1 MSDEFAPVSDAEPF
15 EQGSPDSSE
24 VSQATETPYLDV
36 NEYSNHRV
44 SFKLDGEEQHVPLNE
59 AIAGYQRQAD
69 YTRKTQELAEQR
81 QSLQFASTL
90 QTALEN
96 DPAATLDLLS
106 RHYGISGAQAQ
117 EMVDSFDED
126 ADPVDVKMHE
136 LDRRIAQFEEYQS
149 QQQIEKEI
157 SRLQSKYEDFD
168 TNQVVQAALRSGST
182 DLEATYKQIAFDAF
196 MKQKELQSMAQQ
208 QSQVRESEVVQ
219 AKREA
224 GVVSG
229 GSSATANTTTD
240 SFEPI
245 STLAEAFA
253 AAKRQLN
260 ANI

>member
-1 MSDEFAPVSDAEPF
+1 MSEDFAPVSDAEPF

-24 VSQATETPYLDV
+24 VSQAPETPYLDV

-44 SFKLDGEEQHVPLNE
+44 AFKLDGEEQSVPLNE

-96 DPAATLDLLS
+96 DPAGTLDLLS
-106 RHYGISGAQAQ
+106 RHYGISTAQAE
-117 EMVDSFDED
+117 EMVYEWDED
-126 ADPVDVKMHE
+126 ADPVDMKMYE
-136 LDRRIAQFEEYQS
+136 LDQRIAQFEEYQN

-157 SRLQSKYEDFD
+157 FRLQAKYEDFD

-208 QSQVRESEVVQ
+208 QTQQKESEVVQ
-219 AKREA
+219 AKRNA

-229 GSSATANTTTD
+229 GSSATSNTTTD
-240 SFEPI
+240 SFQSI
-245 STLAEAFA
+245 STIADAFA